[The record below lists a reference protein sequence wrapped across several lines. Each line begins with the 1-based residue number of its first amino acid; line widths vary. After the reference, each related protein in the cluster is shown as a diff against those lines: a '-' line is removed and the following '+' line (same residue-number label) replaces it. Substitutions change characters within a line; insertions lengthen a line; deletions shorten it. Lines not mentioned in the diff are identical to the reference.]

1 MHTLDAYPILSRK
14 KNKGKETSK
23 HLFCGLFTSV
33 NLTGINIASKTHSI
47 RTWYENEGS
56 VQKESYI
63 NLQKITYSSLAP
75 NFYIVNLAFY
85 R

>member
-14 KNKGKETSK
+14 KNKGKETFK

-33 NLTGINIASKTHSI
+33 NLIGINIESKTHSI

-63 NLQKITYSSLAP
+63 YTPSKNYISFSSS
-75 NFYIVNLAFY
+75 
-85 R
+85 